1 MRHLKT
7 KILFE
12 SREGKSFHDNLKNTL
27 DYSTDKNPIIEDI
40 KDICL
45 DVLDNGFFVEMYSQP
60 LLDMEK
66 VICLTMWKFPNMKP
80 PMSREGVGNQL
91 SFKYSDISEDVER
104 LKNYLGNKLIDV
116 REWSTNGYWVPL
128 SLSSRGGSTITG
140 LIITFK
146 L

>member
-45 DVLDNGFFVEMYSQP
+45 DVLDNGFFVEMYSG
-60 LLDMEK
+60 MKK

-80 PMSREGVGNQL
+80 EVGHQL

-116 REWSTNGYWVPL
+116 REWSTSGYWVPL